1 MLALLV
7 GLLRLLLVL
16 LFVRLVGRF
25 VREAVRGYRG
35 QVAAP
40 AAGPPRENRGPRLAS
55 RELVRDRVCNTFLAR
70 DRALMATVAG
80 EVEHFCSA
88 ACRDLALAG
97 ARPKALHHG

>member
-16 LFVRLVGRF
+16 LVVRLVGRF
-25 VREAVRGYRG
+25 VMAAVRGYRG

-40 AAGPPRENRGPRLAS
+40 ETGPRLAS

-70 DRALMATVAG
+70 DRALVATVSG

-97 ARPKALHHG
+97 GLPKALHHG

>member
-1 MLALLV
+1 MSALALLV

-16 LFVRLVGRF
+16 LAVRLVGRF
-25 VREAVRGYRG
+25 VMAAVRGYRG

-40 AAGPPRENRGPRLAS
+40 APGPRLAS

-70 DRALMATVAG
+70 DRALAATVSG
-80 EVEHFCSA
+80 EVEYFCSA
-88 ACRDLALAG
+88 ACRDLALSG

>member
-16 LFVRLVGRF
+16 LVVRLVGRF
-25 VREAVRGYRG
+25 VMAAVRGYRG

-40 AAGPPRENRGPRLAS
+40 ETGPRLAS

-70 DRALMATVAG
+70 DRALVATVSG

-97 ARPKALHHG
+97 GLPKVLHHG

>member
-16 LFVRLVGRF
+16 LVVRLIGRF
-25 VREAVRGYRG
+25 VMSAVRGYRG
-35 QVAAP
+35 EVAAP
-40 AAGPPRENRGPRLAS
+40 APGPQLPS

-70 DRALMATVAG
+70 DRAVVATVSG

-88 ACRDLALAG
+88 ACRDLALSG

>member
-16 LFVRLVGRF
+16 LVVRIVGRF
-25 VREAVRGYRG
+25 VMAAVTGYRG

-40 AAGPPRENRGPRLAS
+40 AAGPPRAS
-55 RELVRDRVCNTFLAR
+55 RELVRDRVCNTFVAR
-70 DRALMATVAG
+70 DRALVATVAG

-88 ACRDLALAG
+88 ACRDRALAG
-97 ARPKALHHG
+97 SAPKAVRHG